1 MDARIVKSRSIAF
14 DAAAHILRTL
24 GLPALTHQ
32 NVAQQSGLSRAT
44 IYRHWPTIPDLI
56 VDLLGVFSMPHFV
69 SVNGNLHE
77 FLRENL
83 TIQIGPLMDP
93 DFLRVHQ
100 ALNLFALDS
109 SIEPIMTTIYA
120 ARVESARKTLSQY
133 VQVSHYEASE
143 VLALLIGPSRQMITF
158 SNAAP
163 SDLVIEATVASCLD
177 YIEAVRS

>member
-32 NVAQQSGLSRAT
+32 NVAQHSGLSRAT

-56 VDLLGVFSMPHFV
+56 VDLLGVFAMPHFEPV
-69 SVNGNLHE
+69 DGDLHE
-77 FLRENL
+77 FFRENL
-83 TIQIGPLMDP
+83 AIQVRPLMDP

-100 ALNLFALDS
+100 ALNLFAWDS
-109 SIEPIMTTIYA
+109 AIEPIMTAIYA
-120 ARVESARKTLSQY
+120 ARVESARQTLSRY

-143 VLALLIGPSRQMITF
+143 TLALLIGPSRQMITF
-158 SNAAP
+158 SNSRP
-163 SDLVIEATVASCLD
+163 SDVVIEATVASCVN
-177 YIEAVRS
+177 YIGAIRS